1 MDIFGADI
9 PFAAH
14 CGIEAVAF
22 AEGRTTLRV
31 RARPEHTNNLGIV
44 HGGLICTL
52 LDIAMGTAA
61 RCTVGAPVM
70 TLDMQASFLSPGRG
84 EMTAEGKVLR
94 AGRSIV
100 FCEAEVRAADGA
112 LVARASGLFKPVA
125 AKGDG

>member
-14 CGIEAVAF
+14 CGIEPIDLAD
-22 AEGRTTLRV
+22 GCTRLRV
-31 RARPEHTNNLGIV
+31 RAAPEHTNNLGIV

-61 RCTVGAPVM
+61 RCSVGAPVM

-84 EMTAEGKVLR
+84 EMIGEGRVLR
-94 AGRSIV
+94 AGRSN
-100 FCEAEVRAADGA
+100 
-112 LVARASGLFKPVA
+112 PVL
-125 AKGDG
+125 

>member
-1 MDIFGADI
+1 MNIFGADI

-14 CGIEAVAF
+14 CGIEPIGF
-22 AEGRTTLRV
+22 EDGRTRLRV
-31 RARPEHTNNLGIV
+31 CAAPEHANNLGIA

-61 RCTVGAPVM
+61 RCTVGRPVM

-84 EMTAEGKVLR
+84 EMIGEGRVLR

-100 FCEAEVRAADGA
+100 FCEAEVRTTEGE
-112 LVARASGLFKPVA
+112 LVAKASGIFKPIEPKA
-125 AKGDG
+125 GA